1 MTTAPLLKVEQL
13 NISFTNGEKT
23 QHLVKDINF
32 SINTGETFA
41 LVGES
46 GSGKSIT
53 AHSILKLLPY
63 PAASHSADSRIYLGD
78 QELLGLPEAQM
89 RKVRGKKIGMIFQEP
104 MTALNPLHTVEQQLG
119 EVIALHRGLRGNVLQ
134 QEVIAQ
140 LDRVQLPNALGK
152 LNAYPHQ
159 LSGGQR
165 QRVMIAMALANE
177 PELLIADEPTT
188 ALDVTVQKQ
197 ILILLKELQQE
208 LGMAMLLITHDFGV
222 VHYLSDKVAVMQAG
236 KIVEQGISNDIFC
249 NPKAQYTR
257 TLLESESSGAPITT
271 SEEQSVVM
279 EAKNLNVQF
288 PLNKPLFGK
297 PTRFLTALDNIN
309 LAIFKG
315 KTLGVVG
322 ESGSGK
328 STLAMTL
335 LRLQSATGSI
345 RFKTQELQ
353 GVKQSSL
360 QEFRQKVQVVFQDPF
375 ASLSPRMTIQQ
386 IIAEG
391 VSIHTKKSPV
401 EIEQMVIKGMEDV
414 GLDPAF
420 RHRYPHEFSGGQRQR
435 ISIARALVLSP
446 EVIFLDEPTS
456 ALDRAVQIQIL
467 DLLRG
472 LQEKYYLT
480 YVFISHDLKV
490 IKSISHYVAVMK
502 KGKIIEYGEA
512 NEIFTN
518 PIQDYTKELLSATLS

>member
-1 MTTAPLLKVEQL
+1 MTRSPLLNIEHL
-13 NISFTNGEKT
+13 NISFSSGEKT
-23 QHLVKDINF
+23 QHLVKDVNF
-32 SINTGETFA
+32 SINSGETFA

-63 PAASHSADSRIYLGD
+63 PAASHSTDSRIYLGD
-78 QELLGLPEAQM
+78 QELLALPEAQM
-89 RKVRGKKIGMIFQEP
+89 RKIRGKKISMIFQEP
-104 MTALNPLHTVEQQLG
+104 MTALNPLHTVEKQLG
-119 EVIALHRGLRGNVLQ
+119 EVIALHRGLRGSALQ
-134 QEVIAQ
+134 QEVINQ

-165 QRVMIAMALANE
+165 QRVMIAMSLANE

-197 ILILLKELQQE
+197 ILILLKELQKE
-208 LGMAMLLITHDFGV
+208 LSMAMLLITHDFGV
-222 VHYLSDKVAVMQAG
+222 VRYLSDRVAVMQAG
-236 KIVEQGISNDIFC
+236 RIVEQGESEDIFYR
-249 NPKAQYTR
+249 PVAEYTR
-257 TLLESESSGAPITT
+257 TLLESESKGSPITALNEKT
-271 SEEQSVVM
+271 IVM
-279 EAKNLNVQF
+279 EVKNLCVQF

-297 PTRFLTALDNIN
+297 PTRFLTALDNID

-328 STLAMTL
+328 STLAMTF

-345 RFKTQELQ
+345 KFNGQELQ

-360 QEFRQKVQVVFQDPF
+360 QAFRRKVQVVFQDPF
-375 ASLSPRMTIQQ
+375 ASLSPRMTIQH

-391 VSIHTKKSPV
+391 LSVHTKKSPQ
-401 EIEQMVIKGMEDV
+401 EIEQMVIESMNDV
-414 GLDPAF
+414 GLDPEF

-435 ISIARALVLSP
+435 ISIARALVLKP
-446 EVIFLDEPTS
+446 ELIFLDEPTS
-456 ALDRAVQIQIL
+456 ALDRVVQIQIL
-467 DLLRG
+467 DLLRN
-472 LQEKYYLT
+472 LQEKYQLT
-480 YVFISHDLKV
+480 YVLISHDLKV
-490 IKSISHYVAVMK
+490 IKSISHYVAVMQ
-502 KGKIIEYGEA
+502 KGKIVEYGA
-512 NEIFTN
+512 SDDIFSN
-518 PIQDYTKELLSATLS
+518 PVQAYTQELLSATLS